1 MKNGLVSVILALLL
15 AGCSF
20 NPFVIDGYAAPPAY
34 DVEIVDKRSDA
45 AKVGNSKHP
54 LELARYHGDDMF
66 IPGKLDLFRGA
77 LAQAFDSPPQQVA
90 VLRFDVIDV
99 PAKSVPSAQAAAMA
113 SISVAAAIAM
123 DSAVGDSDYITC
135 IIEAMV
141 DGRLVRSSSFVYYE
155 LKATDTMI
163 YNQPVYVAALDKAV
177 RESLDQWITN
187 ASLEAGAAQ

>member
-1 MKNGLVSVILALLL
+1 
-15 AGCSF
+15 
-20 NPFVIDGYAAPPAY
+20 
-34 DVEIVDKRSDA
+34 
-45 AKVGNSKHP
+45 
-54 LELARYHGDDMF
+54 MF

-77 LAQAFDSPPQQVA
+77 LAQALDSPPQQVA

-113 SISVAAAIAM
+113 SISVAAAIAV
-123 DSAVGDSDYITC
+123 DSAAGDSDYITC

>member
-1 MKNGLVSVILALLL
+1 MKNGLVSITLALLL

-20 NPFVIDGYAAPPAY
+20 NPFVIDGYVAPPAY

-45 AKVGNSKHP
+45 SKVGNSKHP

-77 LAQAFDSPPQQVA
+77 LAQAFDSPPQKVA

-99 PAKSVPSAQAAAMA
+99 PAKSVPGAQAAAMA
-113 SISVAAAIAM
+113 SIAVVAAVAM
-123 DSAVGDSDYITC
+123 ESAVGDSDYITC
-135 IIEAMV
+135 TIEALV
-141 DGRLVRSSSFVYYE
+141 DGRLVKSSSLVNYE

-177 RESLDQWITN
+177 KESLDQWIEQ
-187 ASLEAGAAQ
+187 ASLGAGTTQ